1 MVKFTERPA
10 DLPDPLPL
18 EPLHAARPFDTCIR
32 PPGSKS
38 LTNRALLL
46 AALSSGHSTIR
57 RPLLDADDAER
68 MIAALRQLGA
78 GVLRTPGG
86 DLEVSGVDGRW
97 KTGPAGVEVNLNNA
111 GTATRFLAAAALLA
125 PGPVTIDGNAR
136 MRDRPIGELTEA
148 LEQLHARCEF
158 TIRPGF
164 PPVRI
169 HPPPGL
175 AAPGPHGFTAQL
187 GTTQSGQF
195 ISALLMIGP
204 WLPGG
209 ITLRMTG
216 PVTSASYVEMTLG
229 LLSRLGATVKMS
241 HNLRVLRVAP
251 PARAEGDEAPD
262 GHPRG
267 LPGFE
272 YNVEPDASGA
282 TYFWGAAAVV
292 PGAGCHIPGL
302 GTGSLQGD
310 ARFPELLERM
320 GAGLI
325 RGMSFEPSIQVR
337 GPQSLRGIDADM
349 IDMPDAAMTLAAVAC
364 FAEGPTVLRGLRT
377 LRVKETDRI
386 AAVRNELTKIGI
398 KVECPVAEDPDAMS
412 ITPPPGG
419 LDCSATAPR
428 VEFDTYDDHRMA
440 MSLAIIGLRRPNT
453 FIRNPGCVAKT
464 YPTFWRDWGLLY
476 A

>member
-1 MVKFTERPA
+1 MAKFPDRLA

-18 EPLHAARPFDTCIR
+18 APVDLARPFDACLR

-46 AALSSGHSTIR
+46 AALSAGRSVIR
-57 RPLLDADDAER
+57 RPLLEADDAER
-68 MIAALRQLGA
+68 MIAALRKLGA
-78 GVLRTPGG
+78 TLTPTPGG
-86 DLEVSGVDGRW
+86 DVEIEGVNGRW
-97 KTGPAGVEVNLNNA
+97 MSGPGGVELNLNNA

-136 MRDRPIGELTEA
+136 MRERPIGELTEA
-148 LEQLHARCEF
+148 LEQLRARCEF
-158 TIRPGF
+158 TGRPGY
-164 PPVRI
+164 PPVKI

-175 AAPGPHGFTAQL
+175 EPGGPHGFTAQM

-216 PVTSASYVEMTLG
+216 AVTSASYVEMTLG
-229 LLSRLGATVKMS
+229 LLTRLGATVKMS
-241 HNLRVLRVAP
+241 QNLAVIRVSAP
-251 PARAEGDEAPD
+251 PAHGNATA
-262 GHPRG
+262 RG
-267 LPGFE
+267 LAGFE
-272 YNVEPDASGA
+272 YAVEPDASGA

-292 PGAGCHIPGL
+292 PGSGCNIPGL

-310 ARFPELLERM
+310 ARFPDVLERM

-325 RGMSFEPSIQVR
+325 RGMAIEPSLQVR
-337 GPQSLRGIDADM
+337 GPARLRGVDVDM
-349 IDMPDAAMTLAAVAC
+349 VDMPDAAMTLAAVAC
-364 FAEGPTVLRGLRT
+364 FAEGTTVMRGLRT

-386 AAVRNELTKIGI
+386 AAVRNELTKIGVR
-398 KVECPVAEDPDAMS
+398 VECPVDGDADVMS
-412 ITPPPGG
+412 ITPPAGG
-419 LDCSATAPR
+419 LDCSADCPR

-464 YPTFWRDWGLLY
+464 YPTFWKDWGALY
-476 A
+476 PA